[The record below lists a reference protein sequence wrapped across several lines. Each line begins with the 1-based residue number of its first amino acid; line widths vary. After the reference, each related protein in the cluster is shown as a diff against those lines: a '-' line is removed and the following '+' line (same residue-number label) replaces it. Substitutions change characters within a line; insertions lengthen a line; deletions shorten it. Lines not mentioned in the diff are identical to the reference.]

1 MDPFAIMW
9 LLDLWAVI
17 SKHPL
22 SGEQQQNSREWHGA
36 ASGEC
41 QVGHQEEALH
51 QGRWWAWDRLPRA
64 VGAAAS
70 YWCPRS
76 VWITLRHM
84 VWFLDGCLEPW
95 VGLNPHES
103 LPTWDILSF
112 YEPFFIYQH
121 DNLLEGR
128 SGLAPGSEMHLY
140 PSNQKSQTR
149 QCKWLIP

>member
-22 SGEQQQNSREWHGA
+22 SGEQEQNSRECT
-36 ASGEC
+36 EC
-41 QVGHQEEALH
+41 QAGHQEEALH

-64 VGAAAS
+64 VGTAPS
-70 YWCPRS
+70 YWHPRS
-76 VWITLRHM
+76 VCLSFRHM
-84 VWFLDGCLEPW
+84 FWFLDGFVEPQ
-95 VGLNPHES
+95 VGLDPCNS

-112 YEPFFIYQH
+112 YDPFFIYQCC
-121 DNLLEGR
+121 NLLEGC
-128 SGLAPGSEMHLY
+128 SGLAPGREMHLY
-140 PSNQKSQTR
+140 ASNQKSRTR